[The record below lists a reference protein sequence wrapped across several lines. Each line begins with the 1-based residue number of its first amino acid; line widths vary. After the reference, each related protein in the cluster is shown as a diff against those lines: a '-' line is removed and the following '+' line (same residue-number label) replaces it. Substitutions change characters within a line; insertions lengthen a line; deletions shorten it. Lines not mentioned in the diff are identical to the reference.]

1 MQGVLYVLH
10 GNQAVTHQKV
20 FIAFILNDLLQLI
33 PVYLAGGGVRVLP
46 GPGMLAAVRDIFGG
60 LVKPREVLFSQLLIH
75 FKEPAGVKTA
85 VIELLRGQ
93 RGVSCDHGLPAVIEP
108 LVHMG
113 HKVITAAGKALHA
126 QDLLR
131 HFHPLRR
138 VHGHLDHT
146 VLRDL
151 RGLYRL
157 LQVFRCFGSGHRIA
171 DLDQVRKAFLFTGPV
186 IEGIVG
192 APVQR
197 VFAHGPQNLHEPGNA
212 FDTGDAGDGSREN
225 SRRIAPLE
233 FHIEDQIDQV
243 PVDFIAQPV
252 ITAFLIDGMLF
263 IIDRREAAD
272 TIEGRADKD
281 RFEQS
286 AQIGHSVFQA
296 DHIEDC
302 LIQEI
307 PADHAQLTCLDIR
320 IDVKDVIGRS
330 IVGHGGNVLLQLID
344 PVRLIKQRE
353 YVAELLLVL
362 IAGSSGHH
370 GPELVRPQVT
380 DMGIPLV
387 IQASVFGGRL
397 LQPPDLF
404 RQGNRLQKGGPGH
417 LLGQHQ
423 MLLAGNDIQE
433 CRIQGVHTPGAVKFG
448 IRIMISGSR
457 RAEHGLIRLDICVHI
472 QHRRRVIPRYA
483 GKIKVKEDLRL
494 PDDRFI
500 DLFPEFRERIPGL
513 RGITVLVLRGVKAV
527 LQQLLFSGG
536 SGIFQLAMVQDKS
549 PDPVKISVQFR
560 GAQAEIVLQQPLR
573 GVRPDSGNL
582 CQKSGCRFLLILIRQ
597 FFNILPDIRQ
607 VRSVLRRC
615 IVKSVPFRVQN
626 TAGAF
631 AGRDL
636 LIKDLFLV

>member
-1 MQGVLYVLH
+1 
-10 GNQAVTHQKV
+10 
-20 FIAFILNDLLQLI
+20 
-33 PVYLAGGGVRVLP
+33 
-46 GPGMLAAVRDIFGG
+46 
-60 LVKPREVLFSQLLIH
+60 
-75 FKEPAGVKTA
+75 
-85 VIELLRGQ
+85 
-93 RGVSCDHGLPAVIEP
+93 
-108 LVHMG
+108 
-113 HKVITAAGKALHA
+113 
-126 QDLLR
+126 
-131 HFHPLRR
+131 
-138 VHGHLDHT
+138 
-146 VLRDL
+146 
-151 RGLYRL
+151 
-157 LQVFRCFGSGHRIA
+157 
-171 DLDQVRKAFLFTGPV
+171 
-186 IEGIVG
+186 
-192 APVQR
+192 
-197 VFAHGPQNLHEPGNA
+197 
-212 FDTGDAGDGSREN
+212 
-225 SRRIAPLE
+225 
-233 FHIEDQIDQV
+233 
-243 PVDFIAQPV
+243 
-252 ITAFLIDGMLF
+252 
-263 IIDRREAAD
+263 
-272 TIEGRADKD
+272 
-281 RFEQS
+281 
-286 AQIGHSVFQA
+286 
-296 DHIEDC
+296 
-302 LIQEI
+302 
-307 PADHAQLTCLDIR
+307 
-320 IDVKDVIGRS
+320 
-330 IVGHGGNVLLQLID
+330 
-344 PVRLIKQRE
+344 
-353 YVAELLLVL
+353 
-362 IAGSSGHH
+362 
-370 GPELVRPQVT
+370 
-380 DMGIPLV
+380 MGIPFV
-387 IQASVFGGRL
+387 IQASVFGGCL

-536 SGIFQLAMVQDKS
+536 SGIFQLAMIQDKS
-549 PDPVKISVQFR
+549 PDSVKISVQFR

-597 FFNILPDIRQ
+597 FFNFLPDIRQ